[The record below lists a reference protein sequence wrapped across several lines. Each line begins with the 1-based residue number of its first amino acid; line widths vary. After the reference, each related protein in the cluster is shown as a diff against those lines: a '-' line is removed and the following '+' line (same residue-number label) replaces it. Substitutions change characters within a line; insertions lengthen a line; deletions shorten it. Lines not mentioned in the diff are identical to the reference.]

1 MVLINLEEVGGYLE
15 KESISAEHVVS
26 RIQKTVT
33 HNHLG
38 SIEIVNLFSVDDF
51 NDHKEYHGQ

>member
-38 SIEIVNLFSVDDF
+38 SIEIDLCSVDDV
-51 NDHKEYHGQ
+51 NDYKELEV

>member
-1 MVLINLEEVGGYLE
+1 MGGYLV
-15 KESISAEHVVS
+15 KDSISAEHVVC

-38 SIEIVNLFSVDDF
+38 SIEIEYLCNVDVNDDY
-51 NDHKEYHGQ
+51 KA